1 MPLSTIIQ
9 LYHENQ
15 FYWWR
20 KPEFAYKEPK
30 GTQWTLQTRLENLD
44 FADDIILCMLSHR
57 YQDMQHPSIYYF
69 CTSAGGLES
78 MFNSTMSMTSSL
90 KIAED
95 CLKRTSSEE
104 NLAEDKSQPYE
115 GVQIFAQTIDSGL
128 MDITNQIGKS

>member
-1 MPLSTIIQ
+1 
-9 LYHENQ
+9 
-15 FYWWR
+15 
-20 KPEFAYKEPK
+20 
-30 GTQWTLQTRLENLD
+30 
-44 FADDIILCMLSHR
+44 
-57 YQDMQHPSIYYF
+57 
-69 CTSAGGLES
+69 

-128 MDITNQIGKS
+128 FILSYSI